1 MELPKVNRLLA
12 VTKWLQVQRGLSMA
26 EVGQLLGYKNNTHFS
41 QVVHRPQ
48 PIPEGVVE
56 KIVSL
61 DPRINRDYL
70 EGRSENM
77 LIQENE
83 GGPGDVITPQGL
95 AQIVSDLTG
104 TIREQQATIREQNA
118 MLRTLIEAHI
128 GHADE

>member
-1 MELPKVNRLLA
+1 MELSKVNRLLA
-12 VTKWLQVQRGLSMA
+12 VAKWLQVQRGISMA
-26 EVGQLLGYKNNTHFS
+26 EVGQLLGYKNSSHFS
-41 QVVHRPQ
+41 QVLHRPQ
-48 PIPEGVVE
+48 PIPEGVIDTIVNVE
-56 KIVSL
+56 
-61 DPRINRDYL
+61 PRINRDYL

-77 LIQENE
+77 LIHEDE
-83 GGPGDVITPQGL
+83 DAGDAITPQGL